1 MFEVEAKIKAGST
14 GPIRTRLIEKGA
26 VFDKKSKQTDSY
38 FNSPV
43 RDFAKSD
50 EALRIR
56 SEDGFSEITY
66 KGPKVQGTG
75 AKAREEFNVEISDPE
90 DMAGILERIGFFRSA
105 EVFKTR
111 EEFRFMETSV
121 ALDSVDNLGEF
132 VEIEVITDDRESAL
146 KKIEKVRKELEIFGD
161 HIPESYL
168 EMIINRINK

>member
-1 MFEVEAKIKAGST
+1 MFEVEAKIKVGST

-26 VFDKKSKQTDSY
+26 VFDKKSRQTDTY
-38 FNSPV
+38 FNSPF

-56 SEDGFSEITY
+56 TEDGFSEITY

-75 AKAREEFNVEISDPE
+75 AKAREEFNVEVSDPKNLAE
-90 DMAGILERIGFFRSA
+90 ILTKIGFFKSA

-111 EEFRFMETSV
+111 EEFRFMETNV

-132 VEIEVITDDRESAL
+132 IEIEVITDDRESAL
-146 KKIEKVRKELEIFGD
+146 VKIETVRDELEITGE
-161 HIPESYL
+161 HISESYL
-168 EMIINRINK
+168 EMTLAKGKN